1 MISFLRKS
9 TVQDKMRIVSLPLY
23 MIAPNPNQP
32 RKYFEPQAME
42 ELKNSIMEYGLI
54 QPVTVRRRSGEYE
67 LVAGE
72 RRFRAAQMAG
82 LDEIPVV
89 IIEADNDKSAIL
101 ALLENLQREDLS
113 FFEIAES
120 YKSLIREQGLTQ
132 TELAL
137 KVGKSQ
143 ASVANKIRVLKLP
156 PLVKKLIRDY
166 DLTERHARA
175 LLLLNNEEK
184 QLEAVKLIC
193 RDNMNV
199 TQAEE
204 LVRTM
209 NIPKPKPI
217 NDLRITTAKDVKVFK
232 NTVKRAVDLMKKSG
246 IDARIEENSFEWG
259 TEYIIKIKK
268 TDKRNALSCVFFG
281 SLLKFRH
288 TLIFL
293 FLLVKRTSK
302 ITPLFGKIVLKCCVI
317 IA

>member
-1 MISFLRKS
+1 
-9 TVQDKMRIVSLPLY
+9 

-82 LDEIPVV
+82 LDEIPAV

-120 YKSLIREQGLTQ
+120 YKSLIREQGTLHVGK
-132 TELAL
+132 LAL

-143 ASVANKIRVLKLP
+143 ASVANKIRLLKLP

-204 LVRTM
+204 LVCTM
-209 NIPKPKPI
+209 NIPNPKPI
-217 NDLRITTAKDVKVFK
+217 NDLRITTAKKMPVFK
-232 NTVKRAVDLMKKSG
+232 NKIKRAVDLMKKSG
-246 IDARIEENSFEWG
+246 IDAKIEENSFEWG

-268 TDKRNALSCVFFG
+268 TDK
-281 SLLKFRH
+281 K
-288 TLIFL
+288 
-293 FLLVKRTSK
+293 
-302 ITPLFGKIVLKCCVI
+302 
-317 IA
+317 

>member
-82 LDEIPVV
+82 LDEIPAV

-143 ASVANKIRVLKLP
+143 ASVANKIRLLKLP

-217 NDLRITTAKDVKVFK
+217 NEPSH
-232 NTVKRAVDLMKKSG
+232 NNCKR
-246 IDARIEENSFEWG
+246 
-259 TEYIIKIKK
+259 
-268 TDKRNALSCVFFG
+268 C
-281 SLLKFRH
+281 
-288 TLIFL
+288 
-293 FLLVKRTSK
+293 
-302 ITPLFGKIVLKCCVI
+302 
-317 IA
+317 

>member
-1 MISFLRKS
+1 M
-9 TVQDKMRIVSLPLY
+9 
-23 MIAPNPNQP
+23 
-32 RKYFEPQAME
+32 
-42 ELKNSIMEYGLI
+42 
-54 QPVTVRRRSGEYE
+54 
-67 LVAGE
+67 
-72 RRFRAAQMAG
+72 
-82 LDEIPVV
+82 
-89 IIEADNDKSAIL
+89 
-101 ALLENLQREDLS
+101 QREDLS

-143 ASVANKIRVLKLP
+143 ASVANKIRLLKLP

-246 IDARIEENSFEWG
+246 IDAKIEENSFEWG

-268 TDKRNALSCVFFG
+268 SDK
-281 SLLKFRH
+281 K
-288 TLIFL
+288 
-293 FLLVKRTSK
+293 
-302 ITPLFGKIVLKCCVI
+302 
-317 IA
+317 

>member
-82 LDEIPVV
+82 LDEIPAV

-143 ASVANKIRVLKLP
+143 ASVANKIR
-156 PLVKKLIRDY
+156 
-166 DLTERHARA
+166 
-175 LLLLNNEEK
+175 LLK

-268 TDKRNALSCVFFG
+268 TDK
-281 SLLKFRH
+281 K
-288 TLIFL
+288 
-293 FLLVKRTSK
+293 
-302 ITPLFGKIVLKCCVI
+302 
-317 IA
+317 